1 VHGRPEVIKQ
11 DGVTVVVFG
20 RELKNITEDRIPAV
34 SEAMLEAGDADPPR
48 VALDLTRVEFFS
60 SSFIEVVFRLWNRL
74 NRSPDGRLALCGL
87 TQYCREVLEVTNLD
101 ELWTIYPDL
110 ESGVAALSPSE

>member
-1 VHGRPEVIKQ
+1 MHGRPEVTKQ

-20 RELKNITEDRIPAV
+20 RELKNITEDRIPMV
-34 SEAMLEAGDADPPR
+34 SEALLEAGDADPPL
-48 VALDLTRVEFFS
+48 VALDLSTVEFFS

-74 NRSPDGRLALCGL
+74 NRSTEGRLALCGL

-101 ELWTIYPDL
+101 ELWTTYPDR
-110 ESGVAALSPSE
+110 ESGVAALRQGE